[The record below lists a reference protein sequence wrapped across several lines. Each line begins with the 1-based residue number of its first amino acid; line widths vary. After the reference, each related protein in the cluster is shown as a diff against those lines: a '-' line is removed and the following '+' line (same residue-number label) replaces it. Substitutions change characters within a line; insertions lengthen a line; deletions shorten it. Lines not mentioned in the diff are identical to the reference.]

1 MTPSY
6 AEQITER
13 LSRKEAL
20 IGVIG
25 LGYVGLPLLLR
36 FCASGF
42 RVLGF
47 DLDKEKVSALKS
59 GDSYISHIDS
69 SEIKIARKKGMSATN
84 DLSASEQCDAL
95 ILCLPTP
102 LKHNRDPDLS
112 YIIDTMESLAPH
124 LKPGQIISLE
134 STTYPGT
141 TEEEILPR
149 IEQIGFTVGEQIFLV
164 YSPERED
171 PGNLYFNAY
180 DVPKLVAGRT
190 QACLAAGLC
199 LYESVVEQLVP
210 MSSIRAT
217 EMTKLL
223 ENIQRAVNIGLMNE
237 MKLVADR
244 MNIDIFEVVDAA
256 STKPFGFSTYYPGPG
271 LGGHC
276 IPIDPFYLTYKARLL
291 GIDTRFIELSGEIN
305 RAMPGHVIQKT
316 KAALEQRAEDL
327 CNAKVLVLGLAYKRN
342 VGDPRESPAIEIIDL
357 LVKEGVNVAYTDPYF
372 PNFPAMRN
380 YQHTLTSIT
389 LSPLTLSGFDVVLL
403 ITDHDSFDYD
413 LILAHS
419 KLIIDTRGRYR
430 NPLAHVIRA

>member
-1 MTPSY
+1 MMQYY
-6 AEQITER
+6 AEQITGR
-13 LSRKEAL
+13 LSRKEAM

-42 RVLGF
+42 RVQGF
-47 DLDKEKVSALKS
+47 DLDRAKVSALQS

-69 SEIKIARKKGMSATN
+69 SEIQIARKKGMSATN

-112 YIIDTMESLAPH
+112 YIIDTIESLAPH

-149 IEQIGFTVGEQIFLV
+149 IEQRGFTVGEQIFLV

-180 DVPKLVAGRT
+180 DIPKLVAGRT
-190 QACLAAGLC
+190 PACLAAGLC
-199 LYESVVEQLVP
+199 LYKSVVEQLVP

-327 CNAKVLVLGLAYKRN
+327 CNAKVLVLGLAYKKN

-357 LVKEGVNVAYTDPYF
+357 LVKEGVNVSYTDPYF
-372 PNFPAMRN
+372 PSFPAMRN

-430 NPLAHVIRA
+430 NSPTHVIRA

>member
-47 DLDKEKVSALKS
+47 DLDREKVSALKS

-180 DVPKLVAGRT
+180 DIPKLVAGRT
-190 QACLAAGLC
+190 QTCLAAGLC

-357 LVKEGVNVAYTDPYF
+357 LVKEGVNVSYTDPYF